1 MLGVRHL
8 LLAWILCPWR
18 IANNNSDADVP
29 HPPRPTTAYL
39 LTTTRRQSTRLYHSS
54 CRRHTITMAD
64 EKKIDTAA
72 AVEEVQKAK
81 AEIAEEVADEEVDA
95 SGEEFEVTKEEMSI
109 IRAELACEFPDDYS
123 YLR

>member
-1 MLGVRHL
+1 VRRHRARPHL
-8 LLAWILCPWR
+8 ASMALPTILTL
-18 IANNNSDADVP
+18 DADP
-29 HPPRPTTAYL
+29 YRRPIRPPTATYPTTP
-39 LTTTRRQSTRLYHSS
+39 TPKDETGEVV
-54 CRRHTITMAD
+54 IVTMAD
-64 EKKIDTAA
+64 EKKIDAT
-72 AVEEVQKAK
+72 EEVQKAK